1 MKLHLG
7 VADVPYSSAPRAP
20 GAPPT
25 TGKETTGDVA
35 GWLETKY
42 HVMETFWNQKGD
54 EAGEKLAEGLQG
66 AVESLIMGA
75 PPQHNPY
82 GTGTQEIEDLFRRF
96 LSEADIE
103 KLGVPGVPT
112 KAALDRRSARFKKGK
127 GPNRRPSFI
136 DTGLYQSNFRSWVD

>member
-20 GAPPT
+20 GSKAV
-25 TGKETTGDVA
+25 TGSETTGDVA

-42 HVMETFWNQKGD
+42 EVMGTFWDQHGVD
-54 EAGEKLAEGLQG
+54 AGEKLVESLQG
-66 AVESLIMGA
+66 AVESLMMGA
-75 PPQHNPY
+75 PPTQDPY
-82 GTGTQEIEDLFRRF
+82 GTGTQEIEDMFRRF
-96 LSEADIE
+96 LSEAEME
-103 KLGVPGVPT
+103 KLGVQGVPT
-112 KAALDRRSARFKKGK
+112 QAALDRRSARFKKGK